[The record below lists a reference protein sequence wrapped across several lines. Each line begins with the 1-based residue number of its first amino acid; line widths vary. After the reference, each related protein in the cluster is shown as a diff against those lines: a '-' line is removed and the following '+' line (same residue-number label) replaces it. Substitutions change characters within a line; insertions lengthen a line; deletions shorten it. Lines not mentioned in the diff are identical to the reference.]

1 MPVIKI
7 RVRDDLE
14 GLQKNLKRFVD
25 NFFQMSMPRVAS
37 GGGWIPAV
45 DVCEAEDAVYVV
57 ADVPGVDSNSLRL
70 SLEGQ
75 FLRLA
80 GHRYPPLTEAQRLFY
95 QMEIEYGPFERMI
108 RLPANID
115 SDQVDAQYEN
125 GLLVVRLVRKQLE
138 ESVKIEIS

>member
-7 RVRDDLE
+7 RVGDNLE
-14 GLQKNLKRFVD
+14 GLQKNLRHFVD
-25 NFFQMSMPRVAS
+25 NFFQVSIPRVAS

-45 DVCEAEDAVYVV
+45 DVCEAKDAVYVV
-57 ADVPGVDSNSLRL
+57 ADVPGVDSKSLRL

-80 GHRYPPLTEAQRLFY
+80 GHRYPPFTEAQRLFY
-95 QMEIEYGPFERMI
+95 QMEIEYGPFERVI

-115 SDQVDAQYEN
+115 PEHVDAQYEN
-125 GLLVVRLVRKQLE
+125 GLLVVRLVRKELE
-138 ESVKIEIS
+138 ESTKIEIS